1 MASNLD
7 LRRLRY
13 FAAVCEFGS
22 FSKASQF
29 LNVAQSALSQH
40 VAALED
46 ALGVPLLI
54 RQPRGVIRTEAGDR
68 LYDHARGLLHAA
80 EQAELD
86 VRSLAKSAAGP
97 VAVGLSYTAM
107 EAIALPFVQRAAE
120 ELGAVKLRLLEGHS
134 EVLHQW
140 MIMGQADLAL
150 TFFEPQ
156 DDRLDA
162 EALLEEELVCL
173 GIGKFLGG
181 PGPIT
186 LNEALEFP
194 LIMPG
199 RAAVLQAL
207 ATDPE
212 ERRRIAQRVGLEI
225 EAATSLKRAV
235 AAGIGVTLQ
244 SRALALREIAAG
256 TLIAREIVDP
266 PMRRKLHLVSSRNRM
281 ASRAVIETRRLLI
294 DTVRRANASGQWPG
308 RPCHSATGTA

>member
-13 FAAVCEFGS
+13 FAAVCELGS

-40 VAALED
+40 VAALENV
-46 ALGVPLLI
+46 LGVPLLL
-54 RQPRGVIRTEAGDR
+54 RQPRCVIRTEAGDR
-68 LYDHARGLLHAA
+68 LFEHARGLLLAA

-86 VRSLAKSAAGP
+86 VRSLATSAAGP

-107 EAIALPFVQRAAE
+107 EAIGLPFVQRVAE
-120 ELGAVKLRLLEGHS
+120 QLAGVKLRVMEGHS
-134 EVLHQW
+134 EVLYQW
-140 MIMGQADLAL
+140 MVMGQADLAL

-156 DDRLDA
+156 DDRFDA
-162 EALLEEELVCL
+162 EALLEEELVC
-173 GIGKFLGG
+173 IGTEKFLGG

-186 LNEALEFP
+186 LAEVLEFP

-212 ERRRIAQRVGLEI
+212 ERRRIARKVSLEI

-235 AAGIGVTLQ
+235 AAGIGVSLQ
-244 SRALALREIAAG
+244 SRALASRELAAG
-256 TLIAREIVDP
+256 TLVARDIVDP

-294 DTVRRANASGQWPG
+294 DTVRQANATGQWPG
-308 RPCHSATGTA
+308 RPCHVGMGPT

>member
-1 MASNLD
+1 MVSRLD

-13 FAAVCEFGS
+13 FAAVCELGS
-22 FSKASQF
+22 FSKASHF

-40 VAALED
+40 VAGLED
-46 ALGVPLLI
+46 VLGVALLL

-68 LYDHARGLLHAA
+68 LFEHARGILHAV

-86 VRSLAKSAAGP
+86 IRSLAKSAAGP

-107 EAIALPFVQRAAE
+107 EAIGLPFVQRIAQD
-120 ELGAVKLRLLEGHS
+120 LDAVRLRLMEGHS

-140 MIMGQADLAL
+140 MVMGQADLAL

-156 DDRLDA
+156 DNRLDA
-162 EALLEEELVCL
+162 EPLLEEELVC
-173 GIGKFLGG
+173 IGTERHLGG

-186 LNEALEFP
+186 LAEVLEFP

-212 ERRRIAQRVGLEI
+212 DRRRIAQNVCLEI
-225 EAATSLKRAV
+225 EAAASLKRAV
-235 AAGIGVTLQ
+235 AAGIGVSLQ
-244 SRALALREIAAG
+244 SPALVSRELAAG
-256 TLIAREIVDP
+256 ILVARNVVDP
-266 PMRRKLHLVSSRNRM
+266 PMQRTLRLVSSRNRM
-281 ASRAVIETRRLLI
+281 ASRAVIETRRLLV
-294 DTVRRANASGQWPG
+294 DTVRQANAAGEWPG
-308 RPCHSATGTA
+308 RLYPADTGLS